1 MDEITM
7 MGILQEIVNY
17 PSFDIEDD
25 NEKNII
31 LESILSKFE
40 KFYKCNRHSY
50 SEIAE
55 YMDELSPDQRD
66 SLEKNISELVLISDE
81 NNLPIRDNLLKLHDH
96 IKLEVIRIARV
107 AKMDFVA
114 KNAVEKVDNINHN
127 LDELVSKA
135 EKITSETKDV
145 DEKVKNM
152 HSETITIL
160 GIFAGLVIG
169 FATSFQLLG
178 TTFSKLGEVPIYREL
193 AFIFVIG
200 LILFNC
206 LFLLLFSVARISGRS
221 LATNCK
227 RKDCSSCHENDCSKR
242 SVRRFIKK
250 YPYVFWF
257 NLIALIGFMTCIIF
271 EVFCKF
277 LK

>member
-1 MDEITM
+1 
-7 MGILQEIVNY
+7 
-17 PSFDIEDD
+17 
-25 NEKNII
+25 
-31 LESILSKFE
+31 
-40 KFYKCNRHSY
+40 
-50 SEIAE
+50 
-55 YMDELSPDQRD
+55 
-66 SLEKNISELVLISDE
+66 
-81 NNLPIRDNLLKLHDH
+81 
-96 IKLEVIRIARV
+96 
-107 AKMDFVA
+107 MDFVA

-135 EKITSETKDV
+135 EKITSKTKDV

-257 NLIALIGFMTCIIF
+257 NLITVIGFIVCIIV
-271 EVFCKF
+271 EVIIKF

>member
-25 NEKNII
+25 DEKNII
-31 LESILSKFE
+31 LKSILSKFE

-96 IKLEVIRIARV
+96 VKLEVIRIARV

-135 EKITSETKDV
+135 
-145 DEKVKNM
+145 
-152 HSETITIL
+152 ETITIL

-193 AFIFVIG
+193 AFTFVIG

-227 RKDCSSCHENDCSKR
+227 RKDCIDCNKKKCNNSIK
-242 SVRRFIKK
+242 RFIKK

-257 NLIALIGFMTCIIF
+257 NLITVIGFIVCIIV
-271 EVFCKF
+271 EVIIKF